1 MKKFAVLALAAL
13 LVGAF
18 TLPAAAEVEHVFGGY
33 WRTRAFFQNNFQG
46 VKDADPNHVP
56 ENVTIVDT
64 RTRLYYTA
72 ELNENLALINKFE
85 FDSTWGGEGGRIGT
99 DDIGVEIKNT
109 YAEITRDGL
118 TARVGLQGL
127 VFQRGFLFDDDA
139 AGILLMQATDK
150 ILWIGAW
157 VKFFEGD
164 EAFHDD
170 VDVFGIAP
178 VITINEQMSLQP
190 YLVYANS
197 GDANAY
203 LTDLGAPVGTTAELG
218 VYYIGVDFDHK
229 TDAFAWW
236 FTGIYEGGTIKTP
249 LVPAP
254 DTDVKAWLA
263 AVGGNWNFGTGDI
276 HAQIFSATGQGATAT
291 DLEAFSVFE
300 GQSWYWSEIMGLGT
314 FDNQASA
321 GSPGNGISNILA
333 AGAGVTFKPMD
344 KMSLMLDIWYAKLNE
359 AVLNTA
365 GVLAD
370 DLGTEVDAKLSYSVI
385 EGLNV
390 DLILAWLSAG
400 KATGDGTEDP
410 IEGGIQMSLSF

>member
-13 LVGAF
+13 LVVAF
-18 TLPAAAEVEHVFGGY
+18 TLPAAAEVENTFGGY
-33 WRTRAFFQNNFQG
+33 WRTRAFFENNFSG
-46 VKDADPNHVP
+46 EKDAGPNGDQ
-56 ENVTIVDT
+56 TIVDT

-72 ELNENLALINKFE
+72 GINENLKLVNKFE
-85 FDSTWGGEGGRIGT
+85 FDATWGAAPNADIGT
-99 DDIGVEIKNT
+99 DGVALEIKNT
-109 YAEITRDGL
+109 YAEITRNGL

-139 AGILLMQATDK
+139 AAVLLMQQAGNIT
-150 ILWIGAW
+150 WIGAW

-164 EAFHDD
+164 RAFHDD
-170 VDVFGIAP
+170 VDVYGIAP
-178 VITINEQMSLQP
+178 FIQINEQMSIQP
-190 YLVYANS
+190 YLVYAYS

-203 LTDLGAPVGTTAELG
+203 LEFLGDAAGTTVELG

-236 FTGIYEGGTIKTP
+236 FTGIYEGGTLKTP

-263 AVGGNWNFGTGDI
+263 AAGGNWNFGTGDI

-291 DLEAFSVFE
+291 DLEAFSVFQ

-321 GSPGNGISNILA
+321 GAPGNIISNILA

-344 KMSLMLDIWYAKLNE
+344 KMSLTVDVWYAKLNE

-385 EGLNV
+385 EGLNI

-410 IEGGIQMSLSF
+410 IEGGVQMSLSF